1 MIWLFSVFLFCQ
13 EVPTEPKVQLQLESI
28 GTMLVPGRAM
38 PVRFTMVNATETEI
52 SLDEPVDY
60 LAGLEIR
67 DPQGRV
73 LKAPGKLREVMRRH
87 KLGKKGFV
95 GREIDV
101 SSLLSVPAEKEGLYV
116 LRWHFQ
122 DMVSSEI
129 QVYVIRQ
136 WQAILETTVGRLVVE
151 FFPETAPKNVLN
163 FLSLSRSGFYK
174 NVPLTRVVPGY
185 MIEVRKEDSEKKIL
199 SVPLEVGPRKHQR
212 GSLSMSRGPGIDSAT
227 TEFYFTL
234 GPAPQLD
241 GKYTLFG
248 HVVEGIDVL
257 QAISSAESD
266 HSPCAKCGQVLPA
279 NPTQH
284 CRVHHNDRPKEDIVI
299 RSIQLRSKDN

>member
-1 MIWLFSVFLFCQ
+1 MIWLLSLILFSQ
-13 EVPTEPKVQLQLESI
+13 EVPAEPQVQLQIESI
-28 GTMLVPGRAM
+28 GSTFVPGQPM
-38 PVRFTMVNATETEI
+38 PVRFTMLNVTETEI

-87 KLGKKGFV
+87 KLGQKGFV

-101 SSLLSVPAEKEGLYV
+101 SSLLSVSPEKEGLYL

-122 DMVSSEI
+122 DLVSSEI
-129 QVYVIRQ
+129 QVCVIRQ
-136 WQAILETTVGRLVVE
+136 WQAVVETTMGRLVLE
-151 FFPETAPKNVLN
+151 FYPEIAPENVFH
-163 FLSLSRSGFYK
+163 FLSRLRTGFYK
-174 NVPLTRVVPGY
+174 GVPLSRVVPGY
-185 MIEVRKEDSEKKIL
+185 MIEVVKEDLEKKNS

-212 GSLSMSRGPGIDSAT
+212 GSLSMTRRPGTDST
-227 TEFYFTL
+227 TADFFITL

-248 HVVEGIDVL
+248 HVVEGDDVL
-257 QAISSAESD
+257 QAISSAPSD
-266 HSPCAKCGQVLPA
+266 HSPCEKCGQKLPSK
-279 NPTQH
+279 PTQH
-284 CRVHHNDRPKEDIVI
+284 CGVHHDDRPKEDIVI